1 MTNFKGCKGFFN
13 FLKMPNNPWKQWI
26 DKTSWSMAKAMQD
39 FLFQFICLEV
49 QKAQFIFV
57 SCNEMTII
65 DN

>member
-1 MTNFKGCKGFFN
+1 
-13 FLKMPNNPWKQWI
+13 MPNNPWKQWI